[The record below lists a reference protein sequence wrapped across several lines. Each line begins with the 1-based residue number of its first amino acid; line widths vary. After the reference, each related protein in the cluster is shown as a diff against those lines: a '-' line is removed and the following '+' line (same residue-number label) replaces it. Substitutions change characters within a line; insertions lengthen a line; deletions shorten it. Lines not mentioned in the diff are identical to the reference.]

1 MVTKIEFTVDGPIC
15 RCENSQKNTTILAD
29 LQRVQI
35 ACAACGAL
43 VQTPFA
49 QIAVLI
55 TVLKPPAGSPP
66 PDAVST
72 PTKLV
77 N

>member
-1 MVTKIEFTVDGPIC
+1 MITKLEFTVDSPIC
-15 RCENSQKNTTILAD
+15 RCDNSQKNATIMVNE
-29 LQRVQI
+29 QRVQI
-35 ACAACGAL
+35 ACASCGAI

-49 QIAVLI
+49 QIAVAV
-55 TVLKPPAGSPP
+55 TTLKTPAGGP

-72 PTKLV
+72 PSKLT